1 MGGCLIEIVTVRETF
16 CYVTLPFIIITSSR
30 VVREEKRAGFYDLVR
45 WGFTPFIGS
54 RVLPVSPYLCGFVT
68 K

>member
-1 MGGCLIEIVTVRETF
+1 METVTERETF
-16 CYVTLPFIIITSSR
+16 CYVTLPFIISSSSSR

>member
-1 MGGCLIEIVTVRETF
+1 MEIVTVRETF
-16 CYVTLPFIIITSSR
+16 CYVTLPFIIITSSS
-30 VVREEKRAGFYDLVR
+30 VVREEKRAGFYGSWSVGAL
-45 WGFTPFIGS
+45 PLFIGS

>member
-1 MGGCLIEIVTVRETF
+1 MEIVTVRETF
-16 CYVTLPFIIITSSR
+16 CYVTLPFIITSSSR
-30 VVREEKRAGFYDLVR
+30 VVCEEKRSRFYDLAR